1 MDVDVRVPATVANLG
16 PGFDCLGAAVGT
28 YLRLKMAPSKED
40 EIVGE
45 NTPLPR
51 NLTHQSIVEA
61 FQMAGGTPPP
71 VRIEVVE
78 SFPSARGMG
87 ASAAA
92 IVAGL
97 IAARHLGELDLSDF
111 ELAKAAI
118 RIEGHSDNVLA
129 AQFGGLVLC
138 SGEGWMRFDVTEGIA
153 PVLLVSGQKMRTE
166 EARRI
171 IPVEVPRSDA
181 VANSAATAGLVATLT
196 GLQPVEA
203 LLMATEDRL
212 HEPYRLPLMKET
224 LDLHAALREKGIA
237 SALAGAGPSLI
248 CLVDADAVS
257 ETVQFAES
265 LLPEG
270 WEAMTPGWDSDGA
283 QVR

>member
-16 PGFDCLGAAVGT
+16 PGFDCLGAALGT
-28 YLRLKMAPSKED
+28 YMRLKLSPSKED
-40 EIVGE
+40 EVVGE
-45 NTPLPR
+45 ITPLPR
-51 NLTHQSIVEA
+51 NLTYQSVVEA
-61 FQMAGGTPPP
+61 FEMAGADRPP
-71 VRIEVVE
+71 VKIEVID
-78 SFPSARGMG
+78 SYPSARGLG

-97 IAARHLGELDLSDF
+97 IAARHLGELDLTDF

-138 SGEGWMRFDVTEGIA
+138 SGEGWMRFDVSPSVA
-153 PVLLVSGQKMRTE
+153 PVVLVSGQKMKTE

-181 VANSAATAGLVATLT
+181 IAHSAATAGLVATLT

-224 LDLHAALREKGIA
+224 LDLHSALRAKGIA

-248 CLVDADAVS
+248 CLVDADAVK
-257 ETVQFAES
+257 ETVDFAES
-265 LLPEG
+265 ILPEG
-270 WEAMTPGWDSDGA
+270 WQVMTPGWDSDGA
-283 QVR
+283 QIR